1 MKRVGYCIVG
11 VLGVILLGGCN
22 LLPDFSINLTP
33 VCEDEMVWNFVDA
46 VHQLNERAFTAFGR
60 IAELINH
67 LETDPTLLDSDVWL
81 DTVNEQVQLVLLYA
95 GQAER
100 LEPPRREFRLFVEL
114 MQRAYQDFSQ
124 AIQVWQTGIVTKD
137 QQIIDE
143 GLGLL
148 DIGHAKLASA
158 AEELELVMKDCLT
171 RIPPDEVE

>member
-1 MKRVGYCIVG
+1 MKRTGRLLCA
-11 VLGVILLGGCN
+11 VLGMFFLAGCN
-22 LLPDFSINLTP
+22 LLPDFSITLTP
-33 VCEDEMVWNFVDA
+33 VCEDEMVWDFVDV
-46 VHQLNERAFTAFGR
+46 VHQLNEKTFAAFGR
-60 IAELINH
+60 IAELIDH

-114 MQRAYQDFSQ
+114 MQRAYRDFSH

-148 DIGHAKLASA
+148 DIGHTKLASA